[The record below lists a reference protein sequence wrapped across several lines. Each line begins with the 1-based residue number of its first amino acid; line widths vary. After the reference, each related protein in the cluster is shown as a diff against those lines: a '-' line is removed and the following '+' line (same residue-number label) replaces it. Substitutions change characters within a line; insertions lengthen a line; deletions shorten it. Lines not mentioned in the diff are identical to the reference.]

1 MTVSSMGIRSR
12 SGAREDGW
20 WYPWIFVVGMAF
32 VVLINGIMVYIA
44 LSTWTG
50 LETER
55 HYDKGLA
62 YNENLAAARAQAELG
77 WLVDVAYTPSPIAGD
92 PGELAVTVTAAG
104 DRPLV
109 DLDVTALLIRP
120 THEGFDQEVRLDH
133 AGAGVYKGPVA
144 IPLPGQWDARI
155 HARRRDAEFQEVKRL
170 FVP

>member
-20 WYPWIFVVGMAF
+20 WYPWIFVFGMAF

-62 YNENLAAARAQAELG
+62 YNENLAAARAQAALG
-77 WLVDVAYTPSPIAGD
+77 WRLEVTYTPAPAADD
-92 PGELAVTVTAAG
+92 PGELTVTVTSS
-104 DRPLV
+104 DDQPLV
-109 DLDVTALLIRP
+109 DLDVTARLIRP
-120 THEGFDQEVRLDH
+120 THEGFDRDVQLDH
-133 AGAGVYKGPVA
+133 AGAGVYKGQVS

>member
-1 MTVSSMGIRSR
+1 MTVSSMSIRSR

-32 VVLINGIMVYIA
+32 VVLINGIMVYLA

-77 WLVDVAYTPSPIAGD
+77 WRVDVAYTPSPVAGD
-92 PGELAVTVTAAG
+92 AGELAVTVTGAG

-109 DLDVTALLIRP
+109 DLNVTARLIRP
-120 THEGFDQEVRLDH
+120 THEGFDHDVDLAH
-133 AGAGVYKGPVA
+133 AGAGVYKGQVS

-155 HARRRDAEFQEVKRL
+155 LARRPDAAVQEVKRL